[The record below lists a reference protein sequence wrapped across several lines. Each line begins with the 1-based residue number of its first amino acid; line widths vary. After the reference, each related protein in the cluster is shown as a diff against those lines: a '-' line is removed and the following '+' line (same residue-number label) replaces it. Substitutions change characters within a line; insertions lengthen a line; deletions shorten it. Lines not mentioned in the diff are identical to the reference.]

1 MSRALRAIHQPDSR
15 TSNAGASVIT
25 IVKQQGPTS
34 LRAGLLLRLVVVL
47 LILLTLDGLA
57 SYFTALHFANLVYDR
72 WLIDSTRSLALAVRT
87 EDGQIK
93 FDLPR
98 VALEIF
104 QFDEV
109 DKTYFK
115 ISSPH
120 RGVIGGDAS
129 LPDIAPP
136 AVGDLRLSFGSL
148 HGKRVRVVSTLI
160 APATLADP
168 VMVSVA
174 ETLVKRST
182 LTHEILIGMAAP
194 QIALLG
200 IALLLGRIVVNHGLK
215 PLTDVAAQI
224 EARGQNNLSP
234 VPQSDLPREARV
246 LVARINELLER
257 LSNAMRAQ
265 KRFVADAAH
274 QLRTPLAAVLLH
286 AERAERAPDTSSER
300 EALGAL
306 HRSVERAARVSQ
318 QLLAMARSDPEAVAA
333 IELKPVDLTA
343 LTRQVGEEWIPRA
356 LERDVDFGLAVPDH
370 PVLVPGD
377 ERLLSEVLSN
387 LIDNALRYGN
397 KGGHVTLIVE
407 PGPHPRL
414 SVQDDGPGIPPEE
427 RTLIFERFYR
437 VEHGNGDGCGLG
449 LSIVQEIARLHH
461 ATVEVTSGANDQ
473 GSRFTVVFMPNDSPA
488 PVAPPAA
495 AAARPDRARGPG
507 VREKSSMSS
516 ENS

>member
-1 MSRALRAIHQPDSR
+1 MSRARRAALHPER
-15 TSNAGASVIT
+15 PGPNAGAAVIS
-25 IVKQQGPTS
+25 IVKQQGPAS
-34 LRAGLLLRLVVVL
+34 LRSGLLLRLGIVLVL
-47 LILLTLDGLA
+47 LLALDGLA

-72 WLIDSTRSLALAVRT
+72 WLIDSTRSLALAVHA
-87 EDGQIK
+87 EGGKIK

-115 ISSPH
+115 ISSA
-120 RGVIGGDAS
+120 RQGLIGGDAS
-129 LPDIAPP
+129 LPDVAPP
-136 AVGDLRLSFGSL
+136 AGGDLLSFGSV
-148 HGKRVRVVSTLI
+148 HGKPVRIVSTLI
-160 APATLADP
+160 APAVPGDP
-168 VMVSVA
+168 VTVSVA

-182 LTHEILIGMAAP
+182 LTREILIGMAAP

-224 EARGQNNLSP
+224 EARGQSNLSP

-257 LSNAMRAQ
+257 LGNAMRAQ

-300 EALGAL
+300 DALRAL
-306 HRSVERAARVSQ
+306 HRNVERAARVSQ
-318 QLLAMARSDPEAVAA
+318 QLLALARTDPEAVAA

-370 PVLVPGD
+370 PVMVRGD

-407 PGPHPRL
+407 ADPQPKL

-427 RTLIFERFYR
+427 RALIFERFYR

-449 LSIVQEIARLHH
+449 LSIVEEIARLHH
-461 ATVEVTSGANDQ
+461 ATVEVTSGFNDR
-473 GSRFTVVFMPNDSPA
+473 GSRFTVAFKPIDS
-488 PVAPPAA
+488 PAA
-495 AAARPDRARGPG
+495 AAVSAAVARPDRARGQDA
-507 VREKSSMSS
+507 REKSSMSS
-516 ENS
+516 ESS

>member
-1 MSRALRAIHQPDSR
+1 M
-15 TSNAGASVIT
+15 IT
-25 IVKQQGPTS
+25 IVKQQGPVS
-34 LRAGLLLRLVVVL
+34 LRAGLLLRLGVVL
-47 LILLTLDGLA
+47 VLLLALDGLA
-57 SYFTALHFANLVYDR
+57 SYLTALHFANLVYDR
-72 WLIDSTRSLALAVRT
+72 WLIDSTRSLALAVRV
-87 EDGQIK
+87 EGGQIR

-115 ISSPH
+115 VSSAS
-120 RGVIGGDAS
+120 RGLIGGDAS
-129 LPDIAPP
+129 LPDLAPP
-136 AVGDLRLSFGSL
+136 AVGDLRLSFGSV
-148 HGKRVRVVSTLI
+148 HGNPVRIVSTLI
-160 APATLADP
+160 APTVTGDP
-168 VMVSVA
+168 VMLSVA
-174 ETLVKRST
+174 ETLVKRSM
-182 LTHEILIGMAAP
+182 LTREILIGMAAP

-224 EARGQNNLSP
+224 EARGQSNLSP

-286 AERAERAPDTSSER
+286 AERAERAPDISSER
-300 EALGAL
+300 DALRAL
-306 HRSVERAARVSQ
+306 HRNVERAARVSQ
-318 QLLAMARSDPEAVAA
+318 QLLALARTDPEAVAA

-370 PVLVPGD
+370 PVLVRGD

-407 PGPHPRL
+407 GGPEPKL

-427 RTLIFERFYR
+427 RALIFERFYR

-449 LSIVQEIARLHH
+449 LSIVEEIARLHH
-461 ATVEVTSGANDQ
+461 ATVEVTSGANDR
-473 GSRFTVVFMPNDSPA
+473 GSRFSVVFKPSGSPA
-488 PVAPPAA
+488 AGAVPAA
-495 AAARPDRARGPG
+495 AIPPDRARGQG
-507 VREKSSMSS
+507 AREKSSMSS
-516 ENS
+516 ESS

>member
-1 MSRALRAIHQPDSR
+1 
-15 TSNAGASVIT
+15 VIT
-25 IVKQQGPTS
+25 IVKQQGPGS
-34 LRAGLLLRLVVVL
+34 LRAGLLLRLGIVL
-47 LILLTLDGLA
+47 VLLLTLDGLA

-72 WLIDSTRSLALAVRT
+72 WLVDSTRSLGLAVHVEGSR
-87 EDGQIK
+87 IK
-93 FDLPR
+93 LDLPR

-104 QFDEV
+104 QFDEL
-109 DKTYFK
+109 DKNYFK
-115 ISSPH
+115 VSSA
-120 RGVIGGDAS
+120 REGLIGGDPS
-129 LPDIAPP
+129 LPDARLR
-136 AVGDLRLSFGSL
+136 AVGDLRLSFSSL
-148 HGKRVRVVSTLI
+148 HGQPVRIVSTLI
-160 APATLADP
+160 ASPVPGDP

-174 ETLVKRST
+174 ETLFKRST
-182 LTHEILIGMAAP
+182 LTREILIGMAAP

-234 VPQSDLPREARV
+234 VPQSALPREARV
-246 LVARINELLER
+246 LVARINDLLER
-257 LSNAMRAQ
+257 LGNAMRAQ

-286 AERAERAPDTSSER
+286 AERAERAQDTSSGH
-300 EALGAL
+300 EALRAL
-306 HRSVERAARVSQ
+306 HRNVERAARVSQ
-318 QLLAMARSDPEAVAA
+318 QLLALARTDPEAVAA
-333 IELKPVDLTA
+333 IQLKPVDLTA

-356 LERDVDFGLAVPDH
+356 LERDVDFGLVVPDH

-377 ERLLSEVLSN
+377 ERLLSEMLSN

-407 PGPHPRL
+407 AGAQPKL

-427 RTLIFERFYR
+427 RALIFERFYR

-449 LSIVQEIARLHH
+449 LSIVAEIARLHE
-461 ATVEVTSGANDQ
+461 ATVEVTSGANDR
-473 GSRFTVVFMPNDSPA
+473 GSRFTVAFKRSDSLAAGAIPA
-488 PVAPPAA
+488 G
-495 AAARPDRARGPG
+495 AARPDRARGQDA
-507 VREKSSMSS
+507 REKSSMSS